1 VQLPLTCS
9 HPGAV
14 RAHLVEKLPEHGL
27 LDVEDILLV
36 LQLLLEVVVL
46 LREAVQGLFKLRG
59 MRLVRQEQG
68 WQGVGLRVTEGL
80 VTRVEDEQRLGV
92 LRPTVY

>member
-1 VQLPLTCS
+1 
-9 HPGAV
+9 V

-80 VTRVEDEQRLGV
+80 VTRVEDQQRLGV